1 MKGMSI
7 EQICTALGQH
17 LSRMSRKVNIV
28 FFSIATVLLI
38 LMALPATVDVL
49 ARYLF
54 SYSVPGTVAVSYT
67 HLTLPT
73 I

>member
-54 SYSVPGTVAVSYT
+54 S
-67 HLTLPT
+67 
-73 I
+73 